1 MNNSQFFFDNLPLF
15 IPLILLNLGLMV
27 TALIHVLKH
36 PNYRFGNKALW
47 VIVVLFFQFFGPVL
61 YFVFGKGETE

>member
-1 MNNSQFFFDNLPLF
+1 MNNTEFFLNNLPLF
-15 IPLILLNLGLMV
+15 LPLIVLQFGLMV

-47 VIVVLFFQFFGPVL
+47 VVVVVLFQIVGPVI
-61 YFVFGKGETE
+61 YFVFGRGDEE

>member
-1 MNNSQFFFDNLPLF
+1 MNNTEFFLNNLPLF
-15 IPLILLNLGLMV
+15 LPLVVLQFGLMV

-47 VIVVLFFQFFGPVL
+47 VVVVVLFQIVGPVI
-61 YFVFGKGETE
+61 YFVFGRGDEE

>member
-1 MNNSQFFFDNLPLF
+1 MNNTEFFLNNLPLF
-15 IPLILLNLGLMV
+15 LPLIVLQFGLMV

-47 VIVVLFFQFFGPVL
+47 VVVVVFFQIVGPVI
-61 YFVFGKGETE
+61 YFVFGRGDEE

>member
-1 MNNSQFFFDNLPLF
+1 MNNSQLFFDNLPLF
-15 IPLILLNLGLMV
+15 IPLVLLNIGLMI
-27 TALIHVLKH
+27 TALIHVLRH

-47 VIVVLFFQFFGPVL
+47 IILVIFLQFFGPVI